1 MASRPK
7 AAQPRP
13 APRFYLVT
21 PDVSDAAAFA
31 AALTGALEAADV
43 AAVLLRLANADERT
57 QINRIKALV
66 PVVQDRGVALLVDG
80 HPGLVAR
87 GGADGAHLAG
97 IEAFSEALENLK
109 PDRIAGA
116 GGLRSRH
123 DTMVA
128 AESGA
133 DYIMVGD
140 RHEAADVERLA
151 WLAEVFEL
159 PCVAFARTADEIAPL
174 VTAGADF
181 IAVDYIWN
189 DARGVAAA
197 LSTAAQHMR
206 LPETAA

>member
-13 APRFYLVT
+13 TPRFYLVT
-21 PDVSDAAAFA
+21 PDVTDPVAFA
-31 AALTGALEAADV
+31 AALTPALEAADV
-43 AAVLLRLANADERT
+43 AAVLLRLSDADERT
-57 QINRIKALV
+57 QINRIKTIA
-66 PVVQDRGVALLVDG
+66 PVVQDKGVALLVEG
-80 HPGLVAR
+80 HAGLVAR

-97 IEAFSEALENLK
+97 IEAFSEALESLK

-116 GGLRSRH
+116 GSLRSRH

-128 AESGA
+128 AESA

-140 RHEAADVERLA
+140 RNEVADVERIA

-159 PCVAFARTADEIAPL
+159 PCVAFARNADEIAPL

-181 IAVDYIWN
+181 IAVDYVWQ
-189 DARGVAAA
+189 DSRGPVAALA
-197 LSTAAQHMR
+197 AAAQHMR